1 MKKSK
6 VQSSNHNRV
15 PIAVRTLLC
24 LAACILPFSVF
35 GQTPTPEIDMAS
47 AKPTPPPDAV
57 VLDRVVETVRDALD
71 QYKSGLHE
79 KPDALPPLTTAV
91 FDFKVTTATTVG
103 GSINFFI
110 FKIGGSHENDV
121 VNDVTYTYTIPAAV
135 NASRTPPKSPELTE
149 ELVKTIQSAA
159 AAAKTAAALGKL
171 KLTKIAVNI
180 QFGVKWDASGGIN
193 APISLVT
200 VGINGDKNK
209 NTVQSVTLTF
219 GK

>member
-1 MKKSK
+1 
-6 VQSSNHNRV
+6 
-15 PIAVRTLLC
+15 
-24 LAACILPFSVF
+24 
-35 GQTPTPEIDMAS
+35 
-47 AKPTPPPDAV
+47 
-57 VLDRVVETVRDALD
+57 
-71 QYKSGLHE
+71 
-79 KPDALPPLTTAV
+79 
-91 FDFKVTTATTVG
+91 
-103 GSINFFI
+103 
-110 FKIGGSHENDV
+110 
-121 VNDVTYTYTIPAAV
+121 
-135 NASRTPPKSPELTE
+135 LTE

-180 QFGVKWDASGGIN
+180 QFGVKWDVSGGIN